1 MAEKINKL
9 KQAHD
14 ALIQEVI
21 GQMAQ
26 GNLPWRKPW
35 NLKTGMGG
43 LPINAVTKNR
53 YRGSNLIFLSI
64 VQQKEGYKDPRWMTY
79 NQAKSMGAHV
89 RKGEKGC
96 IVEYWMWE
104 KDGLDEDGNKIK
116 IKLENPVPLRSVVF
130 NAEQIDGLQPYVP
143 PVQKWELEERA
154 ERLMQAV
161 GVPVLHTAEDQAYYT
176 RLADEIHLPEKVSFP
191 NQNKYY
197 ATALHELSHAT
208 GHPSRLNRE
217 FGAFGSEKY
226 AIEELRAE
234 IGSMFLCRDLGISM
248 DGQDVQH
255 AAYIQSW
262 IRILKKDPD
271 VLFKAAADAEKIC
284 DFIYSKE
291 KELLQEQ
298 KVSQAV
304 DEKTAALNA
313 RLNKP
318 EAAVLLEETKA
329 KMAMRLAAE
338 GHKPQGP
345 YIKNEYITELTP
357 EMAKHAEVF
366 DKCKFYKTDLA
377 ALANQVRF
385 KDCDFHGCVMPQDL
399 SSRSWR
405 FEGEKYFV
413 GVDFAGT
420 DLKAVDLSGSNMLY
434 CSITDANLK
443 GTDLSAGKFTN
454 CLFGKSDITN
464 MNVSGSSFQSV
475 ELAGNTGAAKA
486 DTAIFAGNDAAKNKI
501 AQGLGLNPDTG
512 KTNISSRLNTPE
524 IESIE
529 KIKGYK
535 PVLGYPVTCRD
546 MYCHEAQK
554 QLKEGRKINDAEI
567 AAALSGRYNHREIA
581 AVLASTSP
589 YIKDL
594 TAASKTV
601 AKSLVLSKSTGL
613 EM

>member
-1 MAEKINKL
+1 MAEKVNKL

-14 ALIQEVI
+14 ALIQDVI
-21 GQMAQ
+21 EQMAQ

-35 NLKTGMGG
+35 NLKTGIGG

-64 VQQKEGYKDPRWMTY
+64 VQEKEGYKDPRWMTY

-104 KDGLDEDGNKIK
+104 KEALDEDGNKIK
-116 IKLENPVPLRSVVF
+116 VKLEKPVPLRSVVF
-130 NAEQIDGLQPYVP
+130 NAEQIDGLKPYVP

-154 ERLMQAV
+154 ERIIESV

-176 RLADEIHLPEKVSFP
+176 RNADEIHLPEKVSFP

-234 IGSMFLCRDLGISM
+234 IGSMFLCRDLGIAM
-248 DGQDVQH
+248 DSQDVQH

-262 IRILKKDPD
+262 ISILKKDPD
-271 VLFKAAADAEKIC
+271 ILFKAAADAEKIC
-284 DFIYSKE
+284 DFIYGKE
-291 KELLQEQ
+291 KELLKEQ
-298 KVSQAV
+298 KVAQAV
-304 DEKTAALNA
+304 DEKTEALNA
-313 RLNKP
+313 KLNKT
-318 EAAVLLEETKA
+318 EVAVLLEETKA
-329 KMAMRLAAE
+329 KMAMRLSD
-338 GHKPQGP
+338 GRKPQGP

-357 EMAKHAEVF
+357 DMAKQVEVF
-366 DKCKFYKTDLA
+366 DKCKFYKSDLS
-377 ALANQVRF
+377 ALGNQVRF
-385 KDCDFHGCVMPQDL
+385 KDCDFHGCVMPQNL
-399 SSRSWR
+399 SDKSWS

-413 GVDFAGT
+413 GIDFAGT
-420 DLKAVDLSGSNMLY
+420 DLKTIDLSGSNMLF
-434 CSITDANLK
+434 CSITDANLQ
-443 GTDLSAGKFTN
+443 GTDLSASKFTN
-454 CLFGKSDITN
+454 CLFGKSNITN
-464 MNVSGSSFQSV
+464 MNVSGSVFQSV
-475 ELAGNTGAAKA
+475 EVANNTGTAKA
-486 DTAIFAGNDAAKNKI
+486 DIAIFAGNDTVKKKI
-501 AQGLGLNPDTG
+501 AQELGLNPDTG
-512 KTNISSRLNTPE
+512 KTNVPGLHNTPE
-524 IESIE
+524 AVSIE

-546 MYCHEAQK
+546 MYCQEAQK

-567 AAALSGRYNHREIA
+567 AASLAGRYNHREIA